1 MSDILLSVGLQN
13 GAAETSQIQKDLQEI
28 IKEIDKNPPKVK
40 VGLEVDQ
47 KALANFRSELTKIL
61 SGIAATD
68 GKSVKVSISGIGDIG
83 SYAGAAVGAAKK
95 ASDAIKQQ
103 NASLKSVLTDY
114 RAGLSL
120 LNRNKNA
127 VDVSSRSYRGLTA
140 QINLFEN
147 ALSTANNEAI
157 DIEAAFVKLGI
168 DAPTALNNMKTAM
181 AAFRAEVE
189 HTGTAGTTTLNALNT
204 MTKSM
209 NDLLQSSKGLK
220 DNDLVKGSRNDL
232 EKKLSSLDS
241 VRKMVS
247 ETGVSVEDAFSK
259 VYGSAANIPEIMES
273 AKTAMSGFRR
283 AVSDAGGGASNYEK
297 TMNRIGTLID
307 STRSKLDKWSRA
319 KHGKSS
325 SDYVGMERELSVLE
339 ELQTTMVATG
349 VVREDADE
357 KISRS
362 TENIIKHS
370 AAIKANEENTKSL
383 QDRIVGLAE
392 KFGSWLTVSQVIMF
406 AVGAAK
412 NMVRTV
418 VDLDTSMTELK
429 KVTDET
435 DATYSKFLSNA
446 SDRAKNLGTSLSDV
460 VSVSADF
467 ARLGFNIDESAKLA
481 DVALLYKN
489 IGDGVESAS
498 QASESI
504 VSTMQAFKIVP
515 EEADRIVDVF
525 NSVGNSF
532 AVSSGGIG
540 DALKRSAA
548 AMNAAGNSLEE
559 TVALVAAANT
569 VVQNP
574 ESVGEIF
581 AQRHSNVP

>member
-68 GKSVKVSISGIGDIG
+68 GKSVKVSISGIGDIE
-83 SYAGAAVGAAKK
+83 SHAGAAVGAAKK

-103 NASLKSVLTDY
+103 NASLKSVLADY

-189 HTGTAGTTTLNALNT
+189 HTGTAGTTTLNTLNT

-209 NDLLQSSKGLK
+209 NSLLQSNKGIK
-220 DNDLVKGSRNDL
+220 DDARIKGNYDEL
-232 EKKLSSLDS
+232 EKQFKALDD
-241 VRKMVS
+241 VRRLVNDS
-247 ETGVSVEDAFSK
+247 GSTIEEAFSN
-259 VYGSAANIPEIMES
+259 VYGGTANIPVIIEN
-273 AKTAMSGFRR
+273 AKTSMSGFNR
-283 AVSDAGGGASNYEK
+283 ALSDVGGGASNYEK
-297 TMNRIGTLID
+297 TMKRLGTIID
-307 STRSKLDKWSRA
+307 STRSKLDKWSKA
-319 KHGKSS
+319 KRGKSK
-325 SDYVGMERELSVLE
+325 DAYKGIHDELISLE
-339 ELQTTMVATG
+339 KLQTTMAATG
-349 VVREDADE
+349 VVSEGADE
-357 KISRS
+357 KISKS
-362 TENIIKHS
+362 AEVISKHT
-370 AAIKANEENTKSL
+370 AAIKDNEESTKSL
-383 QDRIVGLAE
+383 QDRLVGLAE
-392 KFGSWLTVSQVIMF
+392 KFGSWLTISQVIMF